1 MSGWVIV
8 WVEGQYWIFRVLDER
23 SVSFK
28 HLTLHVHLAVLC
40 LFLYSEPDSWTFQSN
55 LAIRGCPRGRVSY
68 PQD

>member
-28 HLTLHVHLAVLC
+28 HLTPHVHLLVLG
-40 LFLYSEPDSWTFQSN
+40 LLLYSEPDSWTFQSN
-55 LAIRGCPRGRVSY
+55 LALKGL
-68 PQD
+68 PQG